1 VRDRVHVE
9 LLNSAQRVTGT
20 GKRSRRDQIARR
32 RCRSPFAFC
41 QAPQRLC
48 LLCGVYDSV

>member
-32 RCRSPFAFC
+32 RCRSPSHFVRRLSDFACFAAFTT
-41 QAPQRLC
+41 Q
-48 LLCGVYDSV
+48 